1 MQRSPL
7 NLPNAL
13 TVLRIVLLPLL
24 GFWIYSNH
32 SLAATLL
39 IAFVGF
45 SDWLDGWYARRFGQE
60 TPLGKLLDPIA
71 DKLVLCVAL
80 VFLLGR
86 PTSPL
91 DSPLLVTLLLARE
104 FWITGLR
111 AIVAAEGLVMPAGTA
126 GKWKAVLQFIGLGAV
141 LIAPGAQSSEFFNL
155 IPWETLGLGLL
166 WLSVGLSYMSSAGYT
181 WTAYL
186 AMRKKL
192 GF

>member
-1 MQRSPL
+1 MPL
-7 NLPNAL
+7 NLPNTL
-13 TVLRIVLLPLL
+13 TALRILLLPLL
-24 GFWIYSNH
+24 GFWIYYNAAV
-32 SLAATLL
+32 AATVLV
-39 IAFVGF
+39 AFLGF
-45 SDWLDGWYARRFGQE
+45 SDWLDGWYARRYGQE

-86 PTSPL
+86 PEAPL

-111 AIVAAEGLVMPAGTA
+111 AIVAAEGLVMPAGTT
-126 GKWKAVLQFIGLGAV
+126 GKWKTVIQFIGLGCI
-141 LIAPGAQSSEFFNL
+141 LLAPAWPDAGFFPEFPFRSA
-155 IPWETLGLGLL
+155 GLGLL
-166 WLSVGLSYMSSAGYT
+166 WASVALSYVSSFGYT